1 MVSFLLRGIFLLG
14 GTEKIAL
21 LEAFWCVFLFCF
33 YILSSFLGGKKQ
45 IKRFGFLLAF
55 LGWTRQIL
63 LPGASWLCLLP
74 PGLDS
79 PRGKII
85 IGRQISAWHNIQR
98 GTCSRLCP
106 NSTAAASPLFIY
118 FIITW
123 PITADGNA
131 QKTSQECSCKAK
143 NTKPAFIVIPLV
155 KSIWD
160 HCESWFWPTISE
172 PAAQESQFESGM

>member
-1 MVSFLLRGIFLLG
+1 MEHSRLSVLAFFFSLFRWTRQNKLLDFS
-14 GTEKIAL
+14 A
-21 LEAFWCVFLFCF
+21 
-33 YILSSFLGGKKQ
+33 FLGW
-45 IKRFGFLLAF
+45 RDRLSFFSLAF
-55 LGWTRQIL
+55 LGRTRQIL

-106 NSTAAASPLFIY
+106 NSTAAASSISSFIY

-123 PITADGNA
+123 PITADRNA
-131 QKTSQECSCKAK
+131 QKTSQECSCKTK

-160 HCESWFWPTISE
+160 HCESWFWSPISE
-172 PAAQESQFESGM
+172 NAAQESQFESGM